1 MVALGVVPD
10 VALIDG
16 NRAPSLACRTVT
28 LVGGDAISL
37 SIAAASVVAKVTR
50 DRMMAALA
58 GRYPLYG
65 WDGNA
70 GYPTPAHCAA
80 IVVHGISPHHR
91 RSFAPVRAALRAQ
104 GYRLGVL
111 RAVQSFSLL
120 TRKVGPCTSRS
131 HGQPADP

>member
-1 MVALGVVPD
+1 MAEIDRLNILQATFLAMQRAVVALGVVPD

-91 RSFAPVRAALRAQ
+91 RSFAPVRAALARDAQ
-104 GYRLGVL
+104 V
-111 RAVQSFSLL
+111 
-120 TRKVGPCTSRS
+120 
-131 HGQPADP
+131 